1 MASKDNRDYQQ
12 NFQLLKDMFPSMP
25 SKTSREIL
33 AHGFLKGSGRVG
45 RATRLDEKKRI
56 ELAVNAHIRH
66 RFTDYDLYLKASRHF
81 GTRTSN
87 PRMEARQRI
96 KEHTKS
102 IANSWRQ
109 DANGAEIEASQDPIR
124 ATVCPFKVAGEPK
137 QTVKG
142 SSTPRADQKQ
152 SDRSIGSRMTKLR
165 GNRKPTPRLTE
176 KGKAEPIRELFQQG
190 LSLTPD

>member
-1 MASKDNRDYQQ
+1 MATKDNRDYQQ

-25 SKTSREIL
+25 SKTCWEIL

-66 RFTDYDLYLKASRHF
+66 RFTDYDIYLKASRHF
-81 GTRTSN
+81 GTRRSN

-96 KEHTKS
+96 KEQIKS

-124 ATVCPFKVAGEPK
+124 ATVCPVKVAGEPK
-137 QTVKG
+137 QTVKV
-142 SSTPRADQKQ
+142 STTPRADQKQ

-165 GNRKPTPRLTE
+165 GKQKTNAKIDRKRKSRADSSALPAGV
-176 KGKAEPIRELFQQG
+176 KC
-190 LSLTPD
+190 